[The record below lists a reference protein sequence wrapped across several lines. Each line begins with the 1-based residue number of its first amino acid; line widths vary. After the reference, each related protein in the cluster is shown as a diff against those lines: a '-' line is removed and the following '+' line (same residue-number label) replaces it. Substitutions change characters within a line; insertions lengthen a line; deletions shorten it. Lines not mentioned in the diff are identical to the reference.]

1 MSHPTHKT
9 RFSDSSLYARFA
21 ERAEITKRQV
31 TRVRELT
38 NMTNEQISRTYI
50 MELLKTMY
58 PSEAAKCLIKMM
70 QQTEKK

>member
-1 MSHPTHKT
+1 MT
-9 RFSDSSLYARFA
+9 
-21 ERAEITKRQV
+21 EAEITERQV
-31 TRVRELT
+31 MRVRELT

-58 PSEAAKCLIKMM
+58 PVDAAKCLIKMM